1 MPYTSR
7 STQNHSTRTARTK
20 SERKTK
26 WIKVTAVSLAVV
38 SLTLSGI
45 AVYSYLNHGK
55 PSAVVKHSTTAVVSA
70 NLAGKNADSA
80 VQPSEPKQEPPTPA
94 KTTPQEAT
102 STDAKAG
109 NSENVK
115 PSAVKQP
122 KVIYLTFDDGPS
134 KHTEEI
140 MDILAK
146 YQIHGTFFMIGNQLS
161 GHEQTVK
168 DAVEAGNYVGLHSMS
183 HSKKKI
189 YDSGNSDNFIKEFKQ
204 EQKLMAKI
212 TGVSPTLIRAPYGS
226 KPEIGKQFRGD
237 IADAGFKMWD
247 WTVDSQDW
255 RYSGNPQR
263 ILKEVKR
270 QVHRDT
276 EVILM
281 HEKAQTVEILPE
293 VIEYLQKKGYAF
305 AVYKPNQHVSVNF
318 AKDPRL

>member
-1 MPYTSR
+1 MSYINR
-7 STQNHSTRTARTK
+7 STQKHSTRTARAK
-20 SERKTK
+20 SKRKAK
-26 WIKVTAVSLAVV
+26 GVAVTAVALSVV
-38 SLTLSGI
+38 SLTLSGF
-45 AVYSYLNHGK
+45 AVYSYLKQHTA
-55 PSAVVKHSTTAVVSA
+55 SSIVKHSTTAVVSA
-70 NLAGKNADSA
+70 NLAGKNEGTV
-80 VQPSEPKQEPPTPA
+80 VQPSTKPEPSTPA
-94 KTTPQEAT
+94 ETTPPAAT
-102 STDAKAG
+102 PTDSKAA
-109 NSENVK
+109 NSEPVK
-115 PSAVKQP
+115 QSAVKQP

-134 KHTEEI
+134 KHTQEI
-140 MDILAK
+140 MDILAR

-183 HSKKKI
+183 HNKKKI
-189 YDSGNSDNFIKEFKQ
+189 YESGNSDNFINEFKQ

-226 KPEIGKQFRGD
+226 KPEIGEQFRGD

-255 RYSGNPQR
+255 RSSDNPKR

-305 AVYKPNQHVSVNF
+305 AVYKPNHHVSVNF
-318 AKDPRL
+318 AKDKRL